1 MFEVNKEKIERVLK
15 ILKILS
21 SMKRQIISL
30 PYFSQEEIIS
40 LIDCCS
46 QFKFREATPLT
57 KTGVV
62 QDFSVCFPAPKVGA
76 LKKCIDHF
84 NLLFADP
91 KLECFFSSILN
102 FNDIAV
108 QKYKKGSSGIGI
120 HRDGRRYRDIVLI
133 FCLSGQSDFFITQSR
148 DGSSQEI
155 IDDTPGR
162 LIMMAGPGFRNL
174 GLPENRMLHGVKNV
188 KRDRLSIGL
197 RCDSTL
203 K

>member
-15 ILKILS
+15 IIKILS

-30 PYFSQEEIIS
+30 PYFSQEEITS
-40 LIDCCS
+40 LIECCS

-57 KTGVV
+57 KTGVI

-108 QKYKKGSSGIGI
+108 QKSFFAKSIVPIIFNKIASAGVCFCKSMALLKADSKFPALYKE
-120 HRDGRRYRDIVLI
+120 RI
-133 FCLSGQSDFFITQSR
+133 FCWDCL
-148 DGSSQEI
+148 
-155 IDDTPGR
+155 
-162 LIMMAGPGFRNL
+162 
-174 GLPENRMLHGVKNV
+174 
-188 KRDRLSIGL
+188 
-197 RCDSTL
+197 
-203 K
+203 